1 MANII
6 TSCRILC
13 SVLMLFSPVF
23 SARFYIMYLLCGLTD
38 MIDGTVAR
46 KTNTASEFGAKLDT
60 AADFIFA
67 VVSMI
72 KLLPVMN
79 IPRWI
84 WLWIILIA
92 IIKIVNLISGF
103 VCRKKFVAE
112 HTVMNKIT
120 GLLLFLLPLTLNI
133 IETKYSSAIVCAVAT
148 FSAVQEGHFIRTGR
162 EIV

>member
-6 TSCRILC
+6 TSCRILF

-23 SARFYIMYLLCGLTD
+23 SARFYVVYLLCGLTD
-38 MIDGTVAR
+38 MIDGAVAR
-46 KTNTASEFGAKLDT
+46 KTNTASELGAKLDT
-60 AADFIFA
+60 AADLIFA
-67 VVSMI
+67 VASMI
-72 KLLPVMN
+72 KLFPVMN

-112 HTVMNKIT
+112 HTAMNKIT
-120 GLLLFLLPLTLNI
+120 GL
-133 IETKYSSAIVCAVAT
+133 
-148 FSAVQEGHFIRTGR
+148 
-162 EIV
+162 